1 MNSEK
6 IIVKT
11 LYRGSLK
18 ICRDLGFKYGSRNKK
33 MVLDFSNGPITS
45 RMLRRME
52 KRKTLG
58 EFLGNNLIY
67 QYQEGTKDIEGNIDD
82 NIDDAFEGYRY
93 LNAIRYEING
103 IKN

>member
-1 MNSEK
+1 
-6 IIVKT
+6 
-11 LYRGSLK
+11 
-18 ICRDLGFKYGSRNKK
+18 
-33 MVLDFSNGPITS
+33 
-45 RMLRRME
+45 ME